1 MNRDTLK
8 KLLNTRTTNPTK
20 KEAGLYEQL
29 KRASL
34 QYNKPIR
41 LSRIEN
47 WMTLGL
53 PDLLIC
59 DHNHKF
65 HFVELKYVK
74 FNAVNL
80 SPQQISWITLHKGA
94 SVWILVKSTKGLHLY
109 RADQA
114 IELKEQGIKLE
125 PHYFCPEPFDWQ
137 KTFDLIL

>member
-1 MNRDTLK
+1 
-8 KLLNTRTTNPTK
+8 
-20 KEAGLYEQL
+20 
-29 KRASL
+29 
-34 QYNKPIR
+34 
-41 LSRIEN
+41 
-47 WMTLGL
+47 MTLGL

-65 HFVELKYVK
+65 HFVELKYTK

-80 SPQQISWITLHKGA
+80 SPQQISWITLHKEA

-125 PHYFCPEPFDWQ
+125 PHFFCPEPFDWQ

>member
-1 MNRDTLK
+1 MNRNTLK
-8 KLLNTRTTNPTK
+8 TLLTTKRANPIK

-34 QYNKPIR
+34 QYNKKLR

-53 PDLLIC
+53 PDLLLC

-65 HFVELKYVK
+65 HFIELKYTK
-74 FNAVNL
+74 FNAVKL
-80 SPQQISWITLHKGA
+80 SPQQVSWITLHKDA
-94 SVWILVKSTKGLHLY
+94 SVWILVKSLKGLHLY
-109 RADQA
+109 KADKA
-114 IELKEQGIKLE
+114 VELREKGLKLE
-125 PHYFCPEPFDWQ
+125 PLFFCPEPFDWK

>member
-1 MNRDTLK
+1 
-8 KLLNTRTTNPTK
+8 
-20 KEAGLYEQL
+20 
-29 KRASL
+29 
-34 QYNKPIR
+34 
-41 LSRIEN
+41 
-47 WMTLGL
+47 MTLGL

-59 DHNHKF
+59 DDRHNF

-80 SPQQISWITLHKGA
+80 SLQQISWITLHKEA

-109 RADQA
+109 KAGQA
-114 IELKEQGIKLE
+114 IELKEQGIKLK

>member
-1 MNRDTLK
+1 
-8 KLLNTRTTNPTK
+8 
-20 KEAGLYEQL
+20 
-29 KRASL
+29 
-34 QYNKPIR
+34 
-41 LSRIEN
+41 
-47 WMTLGL
+47 MTLGL

-59 DHNHKF
+59 DHNHQF

>member
-1 MNRDTLK
+1 M
-8 KLLNTRTTNPTK
+8 
-20 KEAGLYEQL
+20 YEQL

-34 QYNKPIR
+34 QYNKKLR

-53 PDLLIC
+53 PDLLLC

-65 HFVELKYVK
+65 HFIELKYTK

-80 SPQQISWITLHKGA
+80 SPQQISWITLHKEA

-109 RADQA
+109 KADQA
-114 IELKEQGIKLE
+114 IELKEQGLKLE
-125 PHYFCPEPFDWQ
+125 PLFFCPEPFDWQ